1 MRESR
6 GRGDGGSELMLSG
19 WIHRTELVQGGKKG
33 RASYA
38 GAQCQSGHEHNSR
51 WEGRPVRPA

>member
-6 GRGDGGSELMLSG
+6 DRGDGGSELVLGG

-33 RASYA
+33 SASYT
-38 GAQCQSGHEHNSR
+38 GAQCQSGHEPNSR
-51 WEGRPVRPA
+51 REGKPVRPA